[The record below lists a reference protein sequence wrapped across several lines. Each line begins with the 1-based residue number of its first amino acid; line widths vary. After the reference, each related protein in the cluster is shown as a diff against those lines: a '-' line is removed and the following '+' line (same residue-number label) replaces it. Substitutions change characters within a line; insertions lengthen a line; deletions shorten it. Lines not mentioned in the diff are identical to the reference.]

1 MIRGEWEDARVP
13 DPLLSSV
20 LDARFD
26 VWTAEYGEPDEPSL
40 LPTPPTQPYRIV
52 IVGGDERQHELRERV
67 AQLLEEG
74 SPAADSDTGAAPS
87 PTRPATPRPPTPVPS
102 GAIRMEHIPTGWSGN
117 GSKTLDDALR
127 ASERADAVVL
137 LTYMRTEFG
146 RSLRAALDCPWVSCP
161 GVGTLQV
168 ARMVRKAAGFAARQR
183 AAGQGGER

>member
-13 DPLLSSV
+13 DPLLPSV

-26 VWTAEYGEPDEPSL
+26 AWTAEYGEPDEPSL

-52 IVGGDERQHELRERV
+52 IVGGDVWQHELRRV
-67 AQLLEEG
+67 AQFLDEG
-74 SPAADSDTGAAPS
+74 SPV
-87 PTRPATPRPPTPVPS
+87 TPVPA

-117 GSKTLDDALR
+117 WSKTLDDALR

-168 ARMVRKAAGFAARQR
+168 ARMVRKAAGFAARRR
-183 AAGQGGER
+183 AAGQGGEG